1 MVKAPARDPSD
12 FCIAH
17 RAKSALFMPEEAKG
31 TSTPKRVQHMIF
43 FAFLEV
49 GFIRRIVRF
58 SFASDFD
65 VSFNGYATREQQPH
79 LSWLPL
85 LIPCFPEEEPVTAT
99 MPLKV
104 FLFEP
109 ARVFFRV
116 SSSGPLPQLIED

>member
-17 RAKSALFMPEEAKG
+17 RAESVLFIPEEAKG
-31 TSTPKRVQHMIF
+31 TSTLKRVQHVIP

-49 GFIRRIVRF
+49 GFIRWIVRV

-79 LSWLPL
+79 FS
-85 LIPCFPEEEPVTAT
+85 
-99 MPLKV
+99 
-104 FLFEP
+104 
-109 ARVFFRV
+109 
-116 SSSGPLPQLIED
+116 